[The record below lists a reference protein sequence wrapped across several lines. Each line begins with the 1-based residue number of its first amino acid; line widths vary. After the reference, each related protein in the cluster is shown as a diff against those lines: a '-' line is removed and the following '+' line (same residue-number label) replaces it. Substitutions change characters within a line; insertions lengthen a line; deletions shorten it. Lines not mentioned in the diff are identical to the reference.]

1 MLMETP
7 IKFMSCKRLLM
18 LAVLICLNFPL
29 FAQDKVDTIIN
40 EGIQRNNA
48 AKASQQR
55 VDKIANETEKVV
67 TEYKRQLKV
76 IDGLKVYN
84 SLLQKQLDDQLK
96 KIDELKQSISDVAV
110 IERQITPLMLRMVD
124 SLDEFIKLD
133 VPFLMKE
140 RTDRVA
146 RLRKTIG
153 ASDVSA
159 AEKLRNV
166 LEAYQIE
173 IDYGKTVEAYK
184 DVLEVE
190 GKQREVNF
198 FRMGRISLV
207 YQTDDKEY
215 AGVWDQTNRKW
226 VPLDGAQYRNQ
237 ISLAIKIAKK
247 QVAPDLVIVP
257 ISAPKPEGS

>member
-1 MLMETP
+1 METP
-7 IKFMSCKRLLM
+7 MKFISCKRLLM
-18 LAVLICLNFPL
+18 LGVLISLNFPL
-29 FAQDKVDTIIN
+29 FAQDKVDTIIDQ
-40 EGIQRNNA
+40 GIQRNEA

-55 VDKIANETEKVV
+55 VDKIAGQTEKVV
-67 TEYKRQLKV
+67 TDYKRELKV

-84 SLLQKQLDDQLK
+84 SLLQKQLDDQLS

-124 SLDEFIKLD
+124 SLEEFIKLD
-133 VPFLMKE
+133 VPFLLKE
-140 RTDRVA
+140 RTDRIA

-215 AGVWDQTNRKW
+215 AGVWDQANHKW
-226 VPLDGAQYRNQ
+226 VPLDGADYRNQ

-257 ISAPKPEGS
+257 ISAPTPEGS

>member
-1 MLMETP
+1 
-7 IKFMSCKRLLM
+7 MSCKRLLM
-18 LAVLICLNFPL
+18 LAVLICLNSPL

-40 EGIQRNNA
+40 EGIQRNDA

-55 VDKIANETEKVV
+55 VDKISSQTEKVV
-67 TEYKRQLKV
+67 TEYKRELKV

-84 SLLQKQLDDQLK
+84 SLLQKQLDDQLT
-96 KIDELKQSISDVAV
+96 KIEELKQSISDVAV

-124 SLDEFIKLD
+124 SLEQFIKLD

-140 RTDRVA
+140 RTDRIA

-153 ASDVSA
+153 ASDVST

-173 IDYGKTVEAYK
+173 MDYGTNVDAYK

-190 GKQREVNF
+190 GKPREVNF
-198 FRMGRISLV
+198 FRLGRISLV

-215 AGVWDQTNRKW
+215 SGVWDQTNHKW
-226 VPLDGAQYRNQ
+226 VPLDGAEYRNQ
-237 ISLAIKIAKK
+237 INLALKIAKK